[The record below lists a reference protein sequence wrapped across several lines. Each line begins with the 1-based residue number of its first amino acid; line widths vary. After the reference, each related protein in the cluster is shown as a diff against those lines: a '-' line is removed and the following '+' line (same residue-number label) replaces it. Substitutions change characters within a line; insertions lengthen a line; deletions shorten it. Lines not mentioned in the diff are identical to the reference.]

1 MTAVL
6 GKFDKQPAEIL
17 DYDVDFTDWFAN
29 RTDSPSSHTATADA
43 GITIVSATRTGN
55 VVKVILSGGV
65 SGTTYKVTV
74 RMTTT
79 AALVKEA
86 DFAVKIKE
94 V

>member
-29 RTDSPSSHTATADA
+29 RTDAPSSHTATAPD

-55 VVKVILSGGV
+55 VVKVILSGGTE
-65 SGTTYKVTV
+65 GTSYKITV
-74 RMTTT
+74 RLTTT

-86 DFAVKIKE
+86 DFTVKIKE

>member
-17 DYDVDFTDWFAN
+17 DYDVDFTDWFTN
-29 RTDSPSSHTATADA
+29 RTDAPSSHVATADD
-43 GITIVSATRTGN
+43 GITIVSATRSGN
-55 VVKVILSGGV
+55 VVKVILSGGT
-65 SGTTYKVTV
+65 SGTSYKITV
-74 RMTTT
+74 RLTTT

-86 DFAVKIKE
+86 DFVVKIKE